1 MREKEIFGIVSSQF
15 LWEKMSHYIHL
26 LYLYYL
32 QGIVYQGPRPIAPWF
47 LPSSNKI
54 NQFHPISLY
63 LSRVQNLTDTKA
75 FINDTEGTFEG
86 TSETYEGTV
95 CYLLPSNLQVSIFE
109 TYLFIIMLSY

>member
-1 MREKEIFGIVSSQF
+1 MREKEIFGIVTVSLGKNVTLHSPTLF
-15 LWEKMSHYIHL
+15 ILPSRYRLSRTKAYCSL
-26 LYLYYL
+26 
-32 QGIVYQGPRPIAPWF
+32 V
-47 LPSSNKI
+47 PSSNKI